1 MTTRESA
8 GNSYERWLDGRT
20 RLVSAALATIPARPG
35 GLTLDVAAGDG
46 GYSAMVAAALGTRL
60 VTHDMSASE
69 CRAAHAAGRAAVRG
83 DALRLPFAGASAD
96 VTVAF
101 EILEHFDAWNANALL
116 REVARV
122 TKPGGA
128 VLLSTPNRYSL
139 ESWKGLARYVRDGT
153 VWNARDATHVRLL
166 SRRAL
171 LKTVGA
177 VLEVE
182 RCFGYYLVPEL
193 RGHATG
199 WTHVVAENPIAAGL
213 CHKLLVVARRP

>member
-1 MTTRESA
+1 M
-8 GNSYERWLDGRT
+8 
-20 RLVSAALATIPARPG
+20 
-35 GLTLDVAAGDG
+35 
-46 GYSAMVAAALGTRL
+46 
-60 VTHDMSASE
+60 
-69 CRAAHAAGRAAVRG
+69 
-83 DALRLPFAGASAD
+83 
-96 VTVAF
+96 
-101 EILEHFDAWNANALL
+101 
-116 REVARV
+116 REVF
-122 TKPGGA
+122 G
-128 VLLSTPNRYSL
+128 LSTLPAL
-139 ESWKGLARYVRDGT
+139 DDVRDEEEEEESF
-153 VWNARDATHVRLL
+153 RDDATHARLL